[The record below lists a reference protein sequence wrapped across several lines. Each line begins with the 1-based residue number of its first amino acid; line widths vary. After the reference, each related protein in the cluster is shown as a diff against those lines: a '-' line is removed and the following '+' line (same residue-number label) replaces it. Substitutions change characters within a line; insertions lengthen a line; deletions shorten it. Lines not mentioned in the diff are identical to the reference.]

1 MVAPHSTTT
10 TTTTSTAILLALSIL
25 GSTSATPT
33 RRGVTSRSSGL
44 IPKRARASSLG
55 KRSEGEGVKPIF
67 RLGLAEG
74 KEVQLVHRRQD
85 ELQSDVWRRAEILSR
100 AEGGDQVVGSIED
113 LSTRS
118 G

>member
-1 MVAPHSTTT
+1 MVTSHPTTA
-10 TTTTSTAILLALSIL
+10 STAILLALSIL
-25 GSTSATPT
+25 GSTSATPNH
-33 RRGVTSRSSGL
+33 RGVTSRTSGL

-55 KRSEGEGVKPIF
+55 KRSEGEGFKPIF

-74 KEVQLVHRRQD
+74 KEVQLVHRRQ
-85 ELQSDVWRRAEILSR
+85 EESQRDVWRRADVLSR
-100 AEGGDQVVGSIED
+100 AEGGDEVIGSIED